1 MEKLILKLTSASTG
15 VGVEAR
21 AELGT
26 YQIFLASLKGGDY
39 PQLGK
44 TLHFFRFFLMKASLS
59 QRGRDS
65 LFSIHLKKGYFR
77 PL

>member
-26 YQIFLASLKGGDY
+26 YQIFLASLKGG
-39 PQLGK
+39 G
-44 TLHFFRFFLMKASLS
+44 FLMKASLS